1 MRVSKEIAEKAEEY
15 EKAKKREEELYEELN
30 DWAIKN
36 RYEDFRVEGFGVAQ
50 EPEGEEQP
58 DGEYC
63 GLTIYGED
71 SGDGVIYYP
80 IEDSTQYMWVAYC
93 F

>member
-1 MRVSKEIAEKAEEY
+1 MDTARCCLVKVAEKTGY
-15 EKAKKREEELYEELN
+15 L
-30 DWAIKN
+30 DI
-36 RYEDFRVEGFGVAQ
+36 
-50 EPEGEEQP
+50 EEQP
-58 DGEYC
+58 NGEYC

-80 IEDSTQYMWVAYC
+80 IEDSTQYMRVAYS

>member
-1 MRVSKEIAEKAEEY
+1 M
-15 EKAKKREEELYEELN
+15 
-30 DWAIKN
+30 
-36 RYEDFRVEGFGVAQ
+36 EGFGVAQ

-80 IEDSTQYMWVAYC
+80 IEDSTQYMWVAYS

>member
-1 MRVSKEIAEKAEEY
+1 M
-15 EKAKKREEELYEELN
+15 
-30 DWAIKN
+30 
-36 RYEDFRVEGFGVAQ
+36 EGFGVAQ

-58 DGEYC
+58 DGEHC

-80 IEDSTQYMWVAYC
+80 IEDSTQYMWVAYS